1 MEDLLVGLGLVLVV
15 EGLIWA
21 LAPSMGKSMLETA
34 AAMPQQALRFFGT
47 SAVAVGVLIV
57 WLVRG

>member
-1 MEDLLVGLGLVLVV
+1 MTDLVVGLGLVLVV

-21 LAPSMGKSMLETA
+21 LAPSIGKRMLETA
-34 AAMPQQALRFFGT
+34 AAMPHHSLRFAGT
-47 SAVAVGVLIV
+47 AAVAAGVAIV

>member
-1 MEDLLVGLGLVLVV
+1 MSDLAVGLGLVLVI

-21 LAPSMGKSMLETA
+21 LAPALGLKMLETA
-34 AAMPQQALRFFGT
+34 AAMPQQSLRVGGIT
-47 SAVAVGVLIV
+47 AVAAGLLIV

>member
-1 MEDLLVGLGLVLVV
+1 MSDLGVGIGLVLVI

-21 LAPSMGKSMLETA
+21 LAPTLAVRMLETA
-34 AAMPQQALRFFGT
+34 AAMPHQSLRIAGT
-47 SAVAVGVLIV
+47 SAVAAGVLVV

>member
-1 MEDLLVGLGLVLVV
+1 MSDLGVGLGLVLVV

-21 LAPSMGKSMLETA
+21 LVPSLGLRMLETA
-34 AAMPQQALRFFGT
+34 AAMPHHSLRFAGT